1 MYNIVHLVYHT
12 DPEEILLLSQTQ
24 IQDKY
29 TGDYNITL
37 YLSLQRHDPLLLASL
52 ISYTVISIPFG
63 ILPSNEVKIVDNVV
77 SN

>member
-1 MYNIVHLVYHT
+1 MYNIVHLVYLT
-12 DPEEILLLSQTQ
+12 DPTEILLLSQTP

-52 ISYTVISIPFG
+52 ISYGVTIFRFG
-63 ILPSNEVKIVDNVV
+63 ILASNEVKILDNVV
-77 SN
+77 SS